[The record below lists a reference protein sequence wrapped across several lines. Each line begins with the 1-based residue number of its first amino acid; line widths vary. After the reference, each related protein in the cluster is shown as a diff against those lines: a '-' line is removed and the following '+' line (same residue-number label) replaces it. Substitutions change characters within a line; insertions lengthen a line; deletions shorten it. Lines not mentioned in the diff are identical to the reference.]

1 MKLPREDGYVHTD
14 DSYQPMSVREFLK
27 QFKNKEWCD
36 GTDYKGN
43 WRYSKI
49 TKEKLFDPA
58 ENVNSFDDLVDRL
71 YQKEKEY
78 FKDRNNAVQTL
89 KNLGMLQSPPA
100 DSAYNTIKYELWPRQ
115 IIQLYGKDYFDK
127 NFNRLG
133 QV

>member
-1 MKLPREDGYVHTD
+1 M
-14 DSYQPMSVREFLK
+14 
-27 QFKNKEWCD
+27 
-36 GTDYKGN
+36 
-43 WRYSKI
+43 
-49 TKEKLFDPA
+49 FDPA

-78 FKDRNNAVQTL
+78 FKDRNDAVQTL